1 MTETNSVV
9 AIYDTHTEAEAAIR
23 ALRETNFQ
31 MGQLSIIGKDYH
43 TEEHPIGFYNAGD
56 RMKFWGKNGA
66 FWGGL
71 WGWLVGAGFFLI
83 PGVGHIIVLGPLV
96 GWIAGALEGAALG
109 AGVGV
114 LGAALASAARH
125 PEGQRYQVSN
135 GPECGKIR
143 GDGSRNNRRGRAC
156 SLDPRSEGD
165 AGCRDVL
172 LGRGEVVAPTN
183 AS

>member
-114 LGAALASAARH
+114 LGAALASAGIPKDSVIKYQTALSAGKFVVTAHGTTAEVERARSILAAKGT
-125 PEGQRYQVSN
+125 P
-135 GPECGKIR
+135 
-143 GDGSRNNRRGRAC
+143 
-156 SLDPRSEGD
+156 
-165 AGCRDVL
+165 DV
-172 LGRGEVVAPTN
+172 VTYSSA
-183 AS
+183 AAK